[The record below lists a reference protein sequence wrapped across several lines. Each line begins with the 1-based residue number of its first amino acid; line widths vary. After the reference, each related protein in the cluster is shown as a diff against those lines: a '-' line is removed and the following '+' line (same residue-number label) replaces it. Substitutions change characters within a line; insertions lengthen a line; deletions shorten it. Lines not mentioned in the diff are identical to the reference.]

1 MKTRH
6 MKATMYIATGMLFL
20 AALMAPFNIE
30 AAEQDTTHV
39 VCTNTILAD
48 FTAQLLNGT
57 DSTVDHIM
65 PAGVCPA
72 HFDTRPSD
80 VQRIATADI
89 VISLGWEPWLQ
100 DLLKASGSTAT
111 RINCAGLGEW
121 NLPSGARTYV
131 KALRDN
137 LTVALSTHQQLI
149 RNNAARY
156 LQQINQTAEDA
167 QKMIQSQGYTGKKVV
182 CMQWQQ
188 AFVTWLGLNVTA
200 TYAPPER
207 LSTRDMLNVTA
218 AASKSDVCAVVDNL
232 QSGTSFG
239 ASVAADAQ
247 VSHVVLTNFPGAAP
261 NAGTYLEMLRYN
273 TQQLVNGISSH
284 QHKQGDINELEGD
297 ISALKLQRDV
307 TLTLTVI
314 SAGAALMLFIL
325 YRRK

>member
-1 MKTRH
+1 
-6 MKATMYIATGMLFL
+6 MYIATGMLFL
-20 AALMAPFNIE
+20 AALTAPFQTE

-48 FTAQLLNGT
+48 FTTRLLNGT
-57 DSTVDHIM
+57 DSTVDNIM

-80 VQRIATADI
+80 VQRIASADI
-89 VISLGWEPWLQ
+89 IIALGWEPWLQ

-111 RINCAGLGEW
+111 RINCAALGEW

-137 LTVALSTHQQLI
+137 LTAVLPAHRQLI

-167 QKMIQSQGYTGKKVV
+167 RQMITSKGYTGKKVI

-188 AFVTWLGLNVTA
+188 AFVSWLGLNVTA

-207 LSTRDMLNVTA
+207 LSTRDMLNITA
-218 AASKSDVCAVVDNL
+218 AASKSDICAVVDNL
-232 QSGTSFG
+232 QSGTDFG

-261 NAGTYLEMLRYN
+261 GAGTYLEILRYN
-273 TQQLVNGISSH
+273 TEQLVNGISSH
-284 QHKQGDINELEGD
+284 QHRQGDINELEGD

-307 TLTLTVI
+307 MLTLTVI
-314 SAGAALMLFIL
+314 SAGLAVTMFML

>member
-1 MKTRH
+1 MKQTIYLIT
-6 MKATMYIATGMLFL
+6 AMLFL
-20 AALMAPFNIE
+20 AALMAPLQAD
-30 AAEQDTTHV
+30 AADQDTVNV

-48 FTAQLLNGT
+48 FATHLLNGT

-80 VQRIATADI
+80 VQRIAGADI
-89 VISLGWEPWLQ
+89 IVALGWEPWLQ
-100 DLLKASGSTAT
+100 DLLDASGVTPT

-121 NLPSGARTYV
+121 NLPAGARTYV
-131 KALRDN
+131 TALREN
-137 LTVALSTHQQLI
+137 LTAALPTHQQLI
-149 RNNAARY
+149 RDNAVRY

-167 QKMIQSQGYTGKKVV
+167 QQMITSKGYTDKKVV

-188 AFVTWLGLNVTA
+188 AFVSWLGLNVTA
-200 TYAPPER
+200 TYMPPER
-207 LSTRDMLNVTA
+207 LSTQDMLNVTA
-218 AASKSDVCAVVDNL
+218 AASNSEVSAIIDNL

-247 VSHVVLTNFPGAAP
+247 ISHIVLTNFPGAAP
-261 NAGTYLEMLRYN
+261 NAGTYLEMLTYN

-284 QHKQGDINELEGD
+284 QYKQGDINELEGD
-297 ISALKLQRDV
+297 ISALQMQRDV
-307 TLTLTVI
+307 TLTLTII
-314 SAGAALMLFIL
+314 SAGAAILLFVL

>member
-1 MKTRH
+1 
-6 MKATMYIATGMLFL
+6 MYIATGMIFL
-20 AALMAPFNIE
+20 AALTAPFHVE
-30 AAEQDTTHV
+30 AAEQDTIHV
-39 VCTNTILAD
+39 VCTNTTLAD
-48 FTAQLLNGT
+48 FIAHLLNGT

-80 VQRIATADI
+80 VQRIASADI
-89 VISLGWEPWLQ
+89 IIALGWEPWLQ
-100 DLLKASGSTAT
+100 DIIEASGATVT

-137 LTVALSTHQQLI
+137 LTVALPAHQQLI
-149 RNNAARY
+149 RGNAARY
-156 LQQINQTAEDA
+156 LERINHTAEDA

-188 AFVTWLGLNVTA
+188 AFVSWLGLNVTA

-207 LSTRDMLNVTA
+207 LSTQDMLNITA
-218 AASKSDVCAVVDNL
+218 AAAGSDVCAVIDNL
-232 QSGTSFG
+232 QSGTDFG

-247 VSHVVLTNFPGAAP
+247 ISHVVLTNFPGAAP
-261 NAGTYLEMLRYN
+261 AAGTYLEMLTYN
-273 TQQLVNGISSH
+273 TEQLVTGISSH
-284 QHKQGDINELEGD
+284 QHKQGEINDLEGD

-307 TLTLTVI
+307 TLTLTII
-314 SAGAALMLFIL
+314 SAGAALMLLIL

>member
-1 MKTRH
+1 MKTTQMR
-6 MKATMYIATGMLFL
+6 AILYIATGILLL
-20 AALMAPFNIE
+20 AALTAPFQAE

-48 FTAQLLNGT
+48 FTTHLLNGT
-57 DSTVDHIM
+57 DSTVDNIM

-80 VQRIATADI
+80 VQRIASADI
-89 VISLGWEPWLQ
+89 VIALGWEPWLQ

-121 NLPSGARTYV
+121 NLPAGARTYV

-137 LTVALSTHQQLI
+137 LTAVLPAHQQLI
-149 RNNAARY
+149 RDNAARY
-156 LQQINQTAEDA
+156 LERINQTAEDA
-167 QKMIQSQGYTGKKVV
+167 QKMIQSQGYTGKKVI

-188 AFVTWLGLNVTA
+188 AFVEWLGLNITA

-218 AASKSDVCAVVDNL
+218 AASKSDVCAVIDNL

-247 VSHVVLTNFPGAAP
+247 ISHVVLTNFPGTAP
-261 NAGTYLEMLRYN
+261 GAETYLDMLRYN
-273 TQQLVNGISSH
+273 TEQIVSGISAH
-284 QHKQGDINELEGD
+284 QHKQGEINQLESD
-297 ISALKLQRDV
+297 LSALKLQRDV
-307 TLTLTVI
+307 MFTLTVI